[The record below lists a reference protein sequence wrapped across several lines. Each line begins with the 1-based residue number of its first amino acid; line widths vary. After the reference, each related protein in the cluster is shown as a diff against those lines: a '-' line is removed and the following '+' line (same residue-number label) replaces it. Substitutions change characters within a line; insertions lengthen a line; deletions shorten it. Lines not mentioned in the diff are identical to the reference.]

1 MTVSGTVD
9 PSALKSVAG
18 KLEASLSYESNTSA
32 TVNAGGTSRN
42 VKEPY
47 VMASFASFDAE
58 HPKNVKVVNNKGMD
72 QDGSFVAVGLE
83 MPDLTQSPEL
93 DNMVDPPESVT
104 ITADA
109 AGFVVPDITTMAS
122 NQVLDMVG
130 DDGVDDLDSNLDGML
145 SQASSIQ
152 EATEQLS

>member
-1 MTVSGTVD
+1 
-9 PSALKSVAG
+9 
-18 KLEASLSYESNTSA
+18 
-32 TVNAGGTSRN
+32 
-42 VKEPY
+42 
-47 VMASFASFDAE
+47 
-58 HPKNVKVVNNKGMD
+58 MD